1 MIVKEKRGKVQRDK
15 VTGFLDSLA
24 NAEGMGPEWVCF
36 HKWVDGEKRGFLN
49 DYREG
54 YTTHPNGNTPSGWTH
69 CDKSIK
75 PIPGEK
81 YMMVKLEGD
90 DVSGKYVITHWM
102 EITYPKRS
110 FSEERLMEM
119 YGLSRTQGYY
129 PKREFYQPDEFD
141 LTSSAP
147 DPRNLLQWQ
156 PAVMTDD
163 NGVAEITFAASDL
176 NTEFIGIVEAI
187 DGSGLM
193 GCQTFS
199 FRVLKK

>member
-1 MIVKEKRGKVQRDK
+1 
-15 VTGFLDSLA
+15 
-24 NAEGMGPEWVCF
+24 
-36 HKWVDGEKRGFLN
+36 
-49 DYREG
+49 
-54 YTTHPNGNTPSGWTH
+54 
-69 CDKSIK
+69 
-75 PIPGEK
+75 
-81 YMMVKLEGD
+81 MVEAVRVETD
-90 DVSGKYVITHWM
+90 WM
-102 EITYPKRS
+102 EIVYPHRS

-141 LTSSAP
+141 LAASAP

-156 PAVMTDD
+156 PSVMTDD